1 MDSMPILDKR
11 EKDIKDSRKLLR
23 TIIDG
28 KLEETA
34 ASIKNKIEATKLL
47 LRAHHALQ
55 VDKEVIRASKKPTIE
70 KPALRAE
77 HQKELDKILNAQ
89 QK

>member
-1 MDSMPILDKR
+1 MALTPILNHR

-23 TIIDG
+23 KIIDG
-28 KLEETA
+28 KIEESA
-34 ASIKNKIEATKLL
+34 QAIKNKIEAAKLL

-55 VDKEVIRASKKPTIE
+55 VDKQVIKESQKQSIE

-77 HQKELDKILNAQ
+77 HQKALDKILND
-89 QK
+89 K